1 MSNVISFSK
10 STEDNDSLK
19 KLGKEDESHHVATSD
34 KVDLLHEINL
44 RCFGGL
50 GGLIMSA
57 IYVAAKSLKVEYL
70 FSATISDVHM
80 PYLHCKK
87 DPEWLFTPFT
97 DEDRISGE
105 ESKYSGLCAQTLG
118 LLLSSFVNERDGVL
132 QTAHNVE
139 VLCRALILSDYMFN
153 HLLGPEFI
161 KESIAK
167 VVEGRKG
174 NLIAP
179 IDADQLNKLHENVK
193 NSAIEPMILIL
204 KDSLPAIFEE
214 NAGSRAGKFFYHSVG
229 EGTNMT
235 HHLTVVF
242 SDFTAYQFSISEI
255 VGDELLVKTV
265 EKRHDQYY
273 LGPISLPPVSHQ
285 EPV

>member
-19 KLGKEDESHHVATSD
+19 KLGKEDESYQVAISN

-50 GGLIMSA
+50 GDLVMSA
-57 IYVAAKSLKVEYL
+57 IHFAAESLKVEYL
-70 FSATISDVHM
+70 LNATVSEVHA

-87 DPEWLFTPFT
+87 EPEWLFTPFT

-105 ESKYSGLCAQTLG
+105 EPKYSGLCTQTLG
-118 LLLSSFVNERDGVL
+118 LLLSSFVNEHHGVL

-139 VLCRALILSDYMFN
+139 VLCRTLMLSDYMFN

-161 KESIAK
+161 KGSIAK

-174 NLIAP
+174 NLMVP

-229 EGTNMT
+229 EGTDMT

-265 EKRHDQYY
+265 EKRRDQCY
-273 LGPISLPPVSHQ
+273 LGPISLPPTPRQ

>member
-10 STEDNDSLK
+10 SAEDNDSLK
-19 KLGKEDESHHVATSD
+19 KLGKEDESYHVAISN
-34 KVDLLHEINL
+34 KLDLLRETHL

-50 GGLIMSA
+50 GKLILHAICFSA
-57 IYVAAKSLKVEYL
+57 ESLKVDYL
-70 FSATISDVHM
+70 LNATISDVHM

-87 DPEWLFTPFT
+87 DPEWLFTPIT
-97 DEDRISGE
+97 DEDMISGE
-105 ESKYSGLCAQTLG
+105 ESKYSGLCTQTLG
-118 LLLSSFVNERDGVL
+118 LLLSSFVNEHGGVL

-139 VLCRALILSDYMFN
+139 VLCRTLILSDYMFN

-174 NLIAP
+174 NLMRP
-179 IDADQLNKLHENVK
+179 IDADQLNQLHENVK
-193 NSAIEPMILIL
+193 NSAIEPMILTL

-214 NAGSRAGKFFYHSVG
+214 NSGSRAGKFFYHSVG
-229 EGTNMT
+229 EGTDMT
-235 HHLTVVF
+235 HHLTVVY
-242 SDFTAYQFSISEI
+242 SDFTAYQFSISEV
-255 VGDELLVKTV
+255 VGDELLVKTL
-265 EKRHDQYY
+265 EKHRDQCY

-285 EPV
+285 KPV

>member
-19 KLGKEDESHHVATSD
+19 KLGKEDESYQVVISN

-50 GGLIMSA
+50 GDLVMSA
-57 IYVAAKSLKVEYL
+57 IHFAAESLKVEYL
-70 FSATISDVHM
+70 LNATVSEVHA

-87 DPEWLFTPFT
+87 EPEWLFTPFT

-105 ESKYSGLCAQTLG
+105 EPKYSGVCTQALG
-118 LLLSSFVNERDGVL
+118 LLLSSFVNEHDGVL

-139 VLCRALILSDYMFN
+139 VLCRTLILSDYMFN

-161 KESIAK
+161 KGSIAK

-174 NLIAP
+174 DLMAP
-179 IDADQLNKLHENVK
+179 IDADQLNQLHENVK

-229 EGTNMT
+229 EGTNMA

-265 EKRHDQYY
+265 GKRQDQCY

>member
-19 KLGKEDESHHVATSD
+19 KLGKEDGSYHVATSD

-50 GGLIMSA
+50 GDLIMSA
-57 IYVAAKSLKVEYL
+57 IHFAAESLKVEYL
-70 FSATISDVHM
+70 LNATVSEVHA

-97 DEDRISGE
+97 DDDMISGE
-105 ESKYSGLCAQTLG
+105 ESKYSGLCTQTLG
-118 LLLSSFVNERDGVL
+118 LLLSSFVNKPDGVL

-139 VLCRALILSDYMFN
+139 VLCRTLILSDYMFN

-167 VVEGRKG
+167 VVEGRKDD
-174 NLIAP
+174 LMVP

-193 NSAIEPMILIL
+193 NSAIEPMILTL

-214 NAGSRAGKFFYHSVG
+214 NSGSRAGKFFYHSVG

-265 EKRHDQYY
+265 QKRRDQCY
-273 LGPISLPPVSHQ
+273 LGPISLPPTPRQ